1 MTALQFYEFRRRA
14 ISVIYPNRCPF
25 CNEVVP
31 MESYYCKLC
40 YRNLPFAPDFI
51 EPPANISQLVVCCNY
66 MRRARNAVLMLK
78 YGRLIYPAD
87 VFGLMMYEKLQRL
100 GVTADVIVPVPS
112 GRKAIKKRGF
122 SSALVIAKRISYR
135 MEIPIVEAVRAVK
148 DKVEQKTLSAK
159 GRAENAKRS
168 FYFDEKCSV
177 EGKRVLLVDDVTTTG
192 STLSAIA
199 KILLDAGAAE
209 VVACVFARA
218 LACTQS
224 GDDEVLFLKKPRGIP
239 LP

>member
-1 MTALQFYEFRRRA
+1 MTALQFYELRRRA
-14 ISVIYPNRCPF
+14 ISIIYPNRCPF

-31 MESYYCKLC
+31 MEAYYCKMC
-40 YRNLPFAPDFI
+40 YKNLPFAPDYI
-51 EPPANISQLVVCCNY
+51 EPPANISRLVVCCSY
-66 MRRARNAVLMLK
+66 LRRARDAVLMLK

-100 GVTADVIVPVPS
+100 GVTADVIVPAPS
-112 GRKAIKKRGF
+112 GRKAVKKRGF

-159 GRAENAKRS
+159 GRAENAKKS
-168 FYFDEKCSV
+168 FFFDEKCSV

-218 LACTQS
+218 LACTQC
-224 GDDEVLFLKKPRGIP
+224 DDNEVLVLKKPRGIP